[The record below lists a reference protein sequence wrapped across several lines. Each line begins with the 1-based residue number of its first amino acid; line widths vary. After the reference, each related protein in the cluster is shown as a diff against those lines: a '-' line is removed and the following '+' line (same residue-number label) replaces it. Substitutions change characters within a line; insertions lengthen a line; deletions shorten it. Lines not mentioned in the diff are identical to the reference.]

1 MKMDLNS
8 MKYAELR
15 SIAKELGL
23 KANMKADKLLK
34 AIKHHYEKEKNNDEE
49 AQVRVDESAASDS
62 GQENVDDAS
71 HQEASST
78 AVFVNTRRGRGKCI
92 KRKITDA
99 AEAADPAESCS
110 SAGEKKKKR
119 KVTLDK
125 DSEMNEA
132 EPQLHPDSKD
142 KTPVLAE
149 TEMNVFPS
157 SGSRTEKA
165 PKVVK
170 GGKIP
175 RYQGLQ
181 QKSKTLLKPTTPN
194 FKKLHEAQFNKMES
208 IDIYVQRK
216 TKQME
221 TYKNPVKDQKKSSAR
236 ATMFSPGNKT
246 PAEERRRH
254 TLLSASKIPS
264 KKPTQKE
271 DGHFRPSVLSA
282 RRVNVRFSEA
292 TLDNEFKRSLVKT
305 PARMSP
311 CVASSTP
318 QKPTADAAKPAA
330 AKSSGLSAQKTPVVG
345 RGSFCMNCCI
355 NAVWHGG
362 DQLVLLRSRYRQPL
376 YRHLSK
382 SIYRNTAGPFIFT
395 GNMSALGTPGTQKKP
410 AFDLKASLSRPLTY
424 KPHKGKLKPFGDVKE
439 NAVENQSAIANPRQ
453 ESYKQTKIQTR
464 EDRRTKQMES
474 RKQKKENLLGA
485 RRGLVMT

>member
-23 KANMKADKLLK
+23 KANTKADKLLK
-34 AIKHHYEKEKNNDEE
+34 AIKQHYEKEKKNDEG
-49 AQVRVDESAASDS
+49 DENAASDS
-62 GQENVDDAS
+62 GREDVDDAS
-71 HQEASST
+71 QQEAPST

-110 SAGEKKKKR
+110 SSGEKKKR

-125 DSEMNEA
+125 DSEMNEP
-132 EPQLHPDSKD
+132 EPQLHPA
-142 KTPVLAE
+142 PVLAE
-149 TEMNVFPS
+149 
-157 SGSRTEKA
+157 TEKA

-175 RYQGLQ
+175 RHQGLQ
-181 QKSKTLLKPTTPN
+181 QRSKALLKPTTPN

-208 IDIYVQRK
+208 IDSYVQRK
-216 TKQME
+216 TKQVE
-221 TYKNPVKDQKKSSAR
+221 TYKIPVKDLKKNSAR
-236 ATMFSPGNKT
+236 ATMFSPVPSNKT
-246 PAEERRRH
+246 PAEENCRH

-264 KKPTQKE
+264 KKPAQKE
-271 DGHFRPSVLSA
+271 DGRFRPSVLSA

-330 AKSSGLSAQKTPVVG
+330 AKSSALSAQKTP
-345 RGSFCMNCCI
+345 
-355 NAVWHGG
+355 
-362 DQLVLLRSRYRQPL
+362 
-376 YRHLSK
+376 
-382 SIYRNTAGPFIFT
+382 GPFIFT
-395 GNMSALGTPGTQKKP
+395 GNTSALGTPGTQKKP
-410 AFDLKASLSRPLTY
+410 AFDLKASLSRPLSY
-424 KPHKGKLKPFGDVKE
+424 QPHKGKLKPFGDVKE
-439 NAVENQSAIANPRQ
+439 NAAGNKSAIANPRQ
-453 ESYKQTKIQTR
+453 ESYKQPKIQSR

-474 RKQKKENLLGA
+474 RKQKKENMLGA

>member
-1 MKMDLNS
+1 MEMDFNS

-23 KANMKADKLLK
+23 KANTKADKLLK
-34 AIKHHYEKEKNNDEE
+34 AIKQHYEKEKKNDEG
-49 AQVRVDESAASDS
+49 DENAASDS
-62 GQENVDDAS
+62 GREDADDAS
-71 HQEASST
+71 QQEAPST

-110 SAGEKKKKR
+110 SSGEKKKKKR
-119 KVTLDK
+119 KVTLDR
-125 DSEMNEA
+125 DSELNEP

-142 KTPVLAE
+142 KAPVLAE
-149 TEMNVFPS
+149 TEMNVLPS

-175 RYQGLQ
+175 RHQGLQ
-181 QKSKTLLKPTTPN
+181 QRSKALLKPTTPN

-208 IDIYVQRK
+208 IDSYVQRK
-216 TKQME
+216 TKQVE
-221 TYKNPVKDQKKSSAR
+221 TYKNPVKDLKNSAR
-236 ATMFSPGNKT
+236 ATMFSPVPGNKT
-246 PAEERRRH
+246 PAEENLRH
-254 TLLSASKIPS
+254 TLKASKIPS
-264 KKPTQKE
+264 KKPAQKE
-271 DGHFRPSVLSA
+271 DGQFRPSVLSA

-330 AKSSGLSAQKTPVVG
+330 AKSSALSAQKTP
-345 RGSFCMNCCI
+345 
-355 NAVWHGG
+355 
-362 DQLVLLRSRYRQPL
+362 
-376 YRHLSK
+376 
-382 SIYRNTAGPFIFT
+382 GPFIFT
-395 GNMSALGTPGTQKKP
+395 GNTSALGTPGTQKKP
-410 AFDLKASLSRPLTY
+410 AFDLKASLSRPLSY
-424 KPHKGKLKPFGDVKE
+424 QPHKGKLKPFGDVKE
-439 NAVENQSAIANPRQ
+439 NAAGNKSAIANPRQ
-453 ESYKQTKIQTR
+453 ESYKQPKIQSR
-464 EDRRTKQMES
+464 EDRRTKQVES
-474 RKQKKENLLGA
+474 RKQKKENMLGA

>member
-1 MKMDLNS
+1 MDLNS

-119 KVTLDK
+119 KVILDK

-142 KTPVLAE
+142 KAPVLAE
-149 TEMNVFPS
+149 
-157 SGSRTEKA
+157 TEKA

-330 AKSSGLSAQKTPVVG
+330 AKSSGLSAQKTPAFSKC
-345 RGSFCMNCCI
+345 RCI
-355 NAVWHGG
+355 QAKLEFTPTEASTGFLGGPEFSILVRIKSGKWHSAQGILAPP
-362 DQLVLLRSRYRQPL
+362 DDD
-376 YRHLSK
+376 LSC
-382 SIYRNTAGPFIFT
+382 F
-395 GNMSALGTPGTQKKP
+395 
-410 AFDLKASLSRPLTY
+410 
-424 KPHKGKLKPFGDVKE
+424 
-439 NAVENQSAIANPRQ
+439 
-453 ESYKQTKIQTR
+453 R

>member
-330 AKSSGLSAQKTPVVG
+330 AKSSGLSAQKTP
-345 RGSFCMNCCI
+345 
-355 NAVWHGG
+355 
-362 DQLVLLRSRYRQPL
+362 
-376 YRHLSK
+376 
-382 SIYRNTAGPFIFT
+382 GPFIFT